1 MWLFNVSLFGEPPH
15 CLPDWLYQ
23 FAFPPTGWEGSPLSG
38 TLSASNFIR
47 GNRNSVGYTQGQES
61 SCRIHPKAP
70 DTKPLEATNM
80 PLSTWIP
87 RLSFWLHHQ
96 RNDRENMAPQNI
108 EIIHL
113 VKLESRAQ
121 LLNFRKRPLWV
132 ISYFPSTLIFTLL
145 MKKLINDETSP
156 LSNDIIPVCI
166 RWRKATS
173 SRCWPLNLILGPIE
187 ETPLDEGT
195 N

>member
-1 MWLFNVSLFGEPPH
+1 MWLFNGSLLGEPPH

-23 FAFPPTGWEGSPLSG
+23 FAFPPAGWEGSPLSR
-38 TLSASNFIR
+38 TLSAGNFIR
-47 GNRNSVGYTQGQES
+47 GNKNSVRYTQGQES

-70 DTKPLEATNM
+70 DTKPLEATT
-80 PLSTWIP
+80 PLSKRIP

-96 RNDRENMAPQNI
+96 RSDRENVRAPQNI

-121 LLNFRKRPLWV
+121 LLNRKRPLWI
-132 ISYFPSTLIFTLL
+132 ISNFPSTLILTLL

-156 LSNDIIPVCI
+156 LSNDITQVCI
-166 RWRKATS
+166 RWNKAT
-173 SRCWPLNLILGPIE
+173 
-187 ETPLDEGT
+187 
-195 N
+195 